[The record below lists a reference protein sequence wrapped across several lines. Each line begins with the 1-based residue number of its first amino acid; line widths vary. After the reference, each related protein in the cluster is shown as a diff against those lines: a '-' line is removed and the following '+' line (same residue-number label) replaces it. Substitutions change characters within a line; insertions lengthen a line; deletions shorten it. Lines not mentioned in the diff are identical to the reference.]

1 MGEPE
6 FLLDAARVVRYA
18 VLESQGPGYSAIAGG
33 VPVDQENVVALAVVE
48 RLLDGDVFLLHC
60 NRDWETVAATAHEDT
75 AEAERSGRELYAAA
89 RQRWSDFRELTPE
102 EERELRSTKSFLED
116 LAAEG

>member
-18 VLESQGPGYSAIAGG
+18 ELEPPAEGYHAVAGG
-33 VPVDQENVVALAVVE
+33 IPVDQENVVALAVVE
-48 RLLDGDVFLLHC
+48 RLVDGRVFLLHC
-60 NRDWETVAATAHEDT
+60 NRDWETVVATAHGDAAD
-75 AEAERSGRELYAAA
+75 AEQSGRELYAAA
-89 RQRWSDFRELTPE
+89 RQRWSDYRELTPE
-102 EERELRSTKSFLED
+102 EMRELRSTKSFLEG